1 MKKMISANDFQT
13 LPYSEKEKLILDI
26 GEELATRLD
35 NIFII
40 KLFILFDFFVEVT
53 YLTEDNTIK
62 QIDAIT
68 DSYLTESYLTNIDIS
83 DLFTKK

>member
-35 NIFII
+35 NIYII

-62 QIDAIT
+62 HIDAIT

>member
-35 NIFII
+35 NICII

>member
-35 NIFII
+35 NIYII

>member
-1 MKKMISANDFQT
+1 MISANDFQT

-35 NIFII
+35 NIYII

>member
-13 LPYSEKEKLILDI
+13 LLYSEKEKLILDL

-35 NIFII
+35 NNCII
-40 KLFILFDFFVEVT
+40 KLFILFDFYVEVT

-68 DSYLTESYLTNIDIS
+68 DSYLAESYLTNIDIS